1 MEKNYHPPPKKLV
14 VFFLNCVIL
23 FSFFFSK
30 TMLFYSI
37 FEFVRH
43 VPVCS
48 SCGFVAAGDEKWD
61 ASKKNSFEK
70 KKKNGACEKVR
81 HPPAKRKKIHQRLGP
96 AVTRSTGCQKYDPGH
111 SQGVNAHPT
120 HLKKI
125 VTTFFTT
132 CEAVKPPTLGKS
144 LTELQKDN
152 TKAARHPT
160 SPPERV

>member
-1 MEKNYHPPPKKLV
+1 MTKNGTLQKK
-14 VFFLNCVIL
+14 IH
-23 FSFFFSK
+23 S
-30 TMLFYSI
+30 
-37 FEFVRH
+37 
-43 VPVCS
+43 
-48 SCGFVAAGDEKWD
+48 
-61 ASKKNSFEK
+61 

-160 SPPERV
+160 SPPERVWGAKSRSAPFRAGDLAPNTGEGCAIFFAFEMRSLGETRPFASNPGFQAAFCRKL